1 MKDIQNTTANTLS
14 TIHGI
19 TFTVFFIVDTVLN
32 VFLYPLLETF
42 MHPGIVLAIQTVI
55 AAVLYAIV
63 FFIVKAIY
71 DFILVKKDK
80 RLTITGKWYHVH
92 VPYIMGKEDYSITK
106 LSCGTTK
113 VSRNLHDFTFVGDN
127 RKFTV
132 VNGEIL
138 KSDDNAT
145 HWYTRAT
152 KLSDENDFDIIH
164 IYEARTSGTQT
175 REIQS
180 CPFCKSKF
188 DDPVEIEEAG
198 VFRHGIHKIDII
210 EGEGDILEMK
220 AEYSDCYPSFKN
232 GKLFFYRT
240 EQERDK
246 RVKEFFACAEACKQG
261 LLKS

>member
-14 TIHGI
+14 AIHGI
-19 TFTVFFIVDTVLN
+19 TFTVFFIIDTVLN
-32 VFLYPLLETF
+32 TFLYPFLETL
-42 MHPGIVLAIQTVI
+42 MHPGIVLAITTVI
-55 AAVLYAIV
+55 AAVLYAGV
-63 FFIVKAIY
+63 FFVVRAIY

-92 VPYIMGKEDYSITK
+92 VPYIMGKEDYSIGR

-127 RKFTV
+127 RKFSV
-132 VNGEIL
+132 CDGEIL
-138 KSDDNAT
+138 KSDENAT

-164 IYEARTSGTQT
+164 IYEARTAGAQT
-175 REIQS
+175 REIVD

-198 VFRHGIHKIDII
+198 IFRHGIHKIDIF
-210 EGEGDILEMK
+210 EGDDGELQMK

-246 RVKEFFACAEACKQG
+246 RVKEFFACAKAYKEGAK
-261 LLKS
+261 K

>member
-14 TIHGI
+14 AIHGI
-19 TFTVFFIVDTVLN
+19 TFTVFFIIDSLFN
-32 VFLYPLLETF
+32 EFLYPFLESV
-42 MHPGIVLAIQTVI
+42 MHKALAIAITAVI
-55 AAVLYAIV
+55 AAVLYAVV

-92 VPYIMGKEDYSITK
+92 VPYVMGKEDYSIQK
-106 LSCGTTK
+106 LSCGTTR

-127 RKFTV
+127 RKFSIF
-132 VNGEIL
+132 NGEII

-145 HWYTRAT
+145 HWYTKAT

-164 IYEARTSGTQT
+164 IYEARTNGAQK
-175 REIQS
+175 REIHD

-188 DDPVEIEEAG
+188 DDAVEIEEAG
-198 VFRHGIHKIDII
+198 IFRHGIHKIDIL
-210 EGEGDILEMK
+210 EGDDGQLQMK

-240 EQERDK
+240 EAERDK
-246 RVKEFFACAEACKQG
+246 RVKEFFACANAYKESTKKQ
-261 LLKS
+261 